1 MARGKT
7 VFAFLFLGY
16 ITNYALDLQFLEST
30 RKIQRDIEISE
41 EVKRKIETIKSN
53 RLSLSVFL
61 SLVYYEWIYKVC
73 TDIYLTDKR
82 KYFEKIKELKNLF

>member
-82 KYFEKIKELKNLF
+82 KYCEKIKELKNLF

>member
-16 ITNYALDLQFLEST
+16 ITNYAIDLQFQDST
-30 RKIQRDIEISE
+30 SRIQRDIEISE
-41 EVKRKIETIKSN
+41 EIRRKNEKIESN

-61 SLVYYEWIYKVC
+61 SFVYYEWIYKVC

-82 KYFEKIKELKNLF
+82 KYYERIKELRKLF

>member
-16 ITNYALDLQFLEST
+16 ITNYAIDLQFQDST
-30 RKIQRDIEISE
+30 SRIQRDIEISE
-41 EVKRKIETIKSN
+41 QIRRKNEKIESN

-61 SLVYYEWIYKVC
+61 SFVYYEWIYKVC

-82 KYFEKIKELKNLF
+82 KYYERIKELRKLF

>member
-16 ITNYALDLQFLEST
+16 ITNYAIDLQFQDST
-30 RKIQRDIEISE
+30 SRIQRDIEISE
-41 EVKRKIETIKSN
+41 QIRRKNEKIESD

-61 SLVYYEWIYKVC
+61 SFVYYEWIYKVC

-82 KYFEKIKELKNLF
+82 KYYERIKELRKLF